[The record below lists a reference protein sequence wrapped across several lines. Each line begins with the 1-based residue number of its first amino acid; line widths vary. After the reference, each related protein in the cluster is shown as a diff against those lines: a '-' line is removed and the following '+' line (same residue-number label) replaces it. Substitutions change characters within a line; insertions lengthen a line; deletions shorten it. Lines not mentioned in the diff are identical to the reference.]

1 MCLPISL
8 WAGIPAYCKREIIVA
23 ILHMFTQYL
32 QTIAA
37 IKCPRL
43 RKPHYG
49 EVFPPSCSTKK
60 LYYGAQCAF
69 ACRKGFRLRG
79 PSFRQCHGRGSWTGG
94 QVIQRILTFDW
105 LDYRPEY

>member
-1 MCLPISL
+1 
-8 WAGIPAYCKREIIVA
+8 
-23 ILHMFTQYL
+23 MFTQYL
-32 QTIAA
+32 QTFAA

-94 QVIQRILTFDW
+94 QVIQRILAPNWLHTRIPTSDW
-105 LDYRPEY
+105 LQTRILTSDWL